1 MLSLLGELLVGS
13 AEEVTPVVRGST
25 FRAIL
30 SIVKHYAV
38 DLLANNCTLV
48 LELVQ
53 RGVSDKDRSSRLL
66 AGYVL
71 RKSWSEVYSSISSQA
86 LAQLV
91 KVCTNDQGGWMQI
104 EGLFFLL
111 VRFLHTGSR
120 NAIKETTLI
129 TLGLIGTCVGFC

>member
-1 MLSLLGELLVGS
+1 MLSLLGELLIGS

-25 FRAIL
+25 YRAIL
-30 SIVKHYAV
+30 SIVKHHAV
-38 DLLANNCTLV
+38 DLLANNCTLA

-66 AGYVL
+66 AGYVFIEFRL
-71 RKSWSEVYSSISSQA
+71 EVYSSISSQA

-91 KVCTNDQGGWMQI
+91 KVCANDQAGWLQI
-104 EGLFFLL
+104 EDLFFHL
-111 VRFLHTGSR
+111 VRFLHAGAR

-129 TLGLIGTCVGFC
+129 TLGLIGTCVRFY